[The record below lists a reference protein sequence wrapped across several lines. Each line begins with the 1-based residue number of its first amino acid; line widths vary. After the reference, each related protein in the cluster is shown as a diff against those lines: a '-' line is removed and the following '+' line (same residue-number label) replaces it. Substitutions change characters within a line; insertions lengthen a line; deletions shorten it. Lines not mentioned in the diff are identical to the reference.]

1 MYLPLPTPQEMAA
14 WDKRSMDEF
23 DLRPELLME
32 NASREAFS
40 QIKSRFAD
48 LSGRTALIF
57 AGSGNNGGDAFALAR
72 HLWNSGVKVMT
83 LHSKRLK
90 EYEGATGYHLSVLR
104 KLEIPYSY
112 LSEYNLDFIKD
123 VDIIVD
129 GLLGTGFTGELRED
143 YVHWIKAINK
153 IGARAY
159 VISLDIPSGIDGIT
173 GEPSPVAVK
182 ADDTVAFEEAKL
194 GLMQPEAREYVGCL
208 SIKKIG
214 IPQCIKNDNPPK
226 HYVLDIDILNRLET
240 PRRTMHKGEGG
251 HVLVLGG
258 SQSLSG
264 AAVLACLGALRA
276 GAGLVTL
283 ACPADLAGQI
293 RCGWPEIMTLPL
305 GQGFYWRRDM
315 FGQLKDELTRF
326 DSVVVGPG
334 MGRDDDT
341 REFFCDYLENVHPRT
356 LFDAD
361 ALYFLAGDNSL
372 MSRLSQSSE
381 VVLTPH
387 PGEMAR
393 FFSVSPAQVNQ
404 DRISYVRK
412 FSAKFRV
419 NLVLKGASTLIAGV
433 DQHFYISPFAT
444 SNLAV
449 GGSGDV
455 LAGIIGSLMTQ
466 SLSTLDAASL
476 GVYWHGLSGKE
487 LEKAY
492 PFRGNMAR
500 EIADTLP
507 AVLSRYKGKKCE
519 DKVFF
524 FC

>member
-14 WDKRSMDEF
+14 WDKRSMDDF

-40 QIKSRFAD
+40 QIKNRFAD
-48 LSGRTALIF
+48 LTGRSALIF
-57 AGSGNNGGDAFALAR
+57 AGPGNNGGDAFALAR
-72 HLWNSGVKVMT
+72 HLWISGVKVMT

-90 EYEGATGYHLSVLR
+90 EYDGASGYHLSVLR
-104 KLEIPYSY
+104 KLEVPYAH
-112 LSEYNLDFIKD
+112 LSEYNFDFIRD

-129 GLLGTGFTGELRED
+129 GLLGTGFTGELRQD
-143 YVHWIKAINK
+143 YVDWIKSINK
-153 IGARAY
+153 MGEKAY

-173 GEPSPVAVK
+173 GEPSPVAVR

-214 IPQCIKNDNPPK
+214 IPQSIKHDSPPE
-226 HYVLDIDILNRLET
+226 HYVLDVDILDRLEI

-258 SQSLSG
+258 SQALSG
-264 AAVLACLGALRA
+264 AAVLTCLGALRA

-283 ACPADLAGQI
+283 ACPADLARQI
-293 RCGWPEIMTLPL
+293 RCGWPEIMTIPL
-305 GQGFYWRRDM
+305 GEGFDWRREM
-315 FGQLKDELTRF
+315 FSQLKDELPRF

-341 REFFCDYLENVHPRT
+341 RAFFCDYLENVHQRT

-361 ALYFLAGDNSL
+361 ALYFLAGDDSL
-372 MSRLSQSSE
+372 MQRISRSSE
-381 VVLTPH
+381 VILTPH

-393 FFSVSPAQVNQ
+393 FFHVSAAQINQ
-404 DRISYVRK
+404 ERSRFVRE
-412 FSAKFRV
+412 FSEKYNV
-419 NLVLKGASTLIAGV
+419 NLVLKGASTLISGV
-433 DQHFYISPFAT
+433 DRHFYISPFAT

-455 LAGIIGSLMTQ
+455 LAGIIGSLMAQ

-476 GVYWHGLSGKE
+476 GVYWHGLAGKD
-487 LEKAY
+487 LENTY
-492 PFRGNMAR
+492 PFRGNLAR
-500 EIADTLP
+500 EIADILP
-507 AVLSRYKGKKCE
+507 GVLARYKGKKVGE
-519 DKVFF
+519 RVFF